1 MEEKILKE
9 IMKERNLKEKYLTEV
24 LINICKY
31 YKIIDVKEMKST
43 IKKSKI
49 DVYTSI
55 FGLEILTTL

>member
-9 IMKERNLKEKYLTEV
+9 IMKECNLKEKYLTEV

-49 DVYTSI
+49 DV
-55 FGLEILTTL
+55 